1 LSTRLALALSLAVS
15 LAGGC
20 RELADVSSNVCG
32 NRVVEAGETCD
43 GLPEDACL
51 PPGAAG
57 QCHFDCALRS
67 DGTRLECPSGSG
79 CDLGGVC
86 REATGGYVASGTT
99 IADNARTVV
108 AADFDGDGRADV
120 VSKESPS
127 ALGASKFRLH
137 FFDRDGS
144 LAQSWSSARSVISL
158 AVGQVSDDPRSDIV
172 FTDERVGVLLG
183 QPDRSLVSETYPSYF
198 LENTRLRV
206 APPVFRRTID
216 DSAPLLLLSDDGDEM
231 HLRHP
236 DSETKSLRSI
246 ATLSGAN
253 IDDLAGELVGGD
265 LLSSDLSDPCIDTAF
280 AFRGATEVHV
290 FSVCVVGS
298 DGKAAWSE
306 RALEHIVPLAPP
318 TPITS
323 GPLIGDVDGDGHL
336 DLIVGTEAGAY
347 VAYGDGQQLTAAQ
360 PWEAQV
366 DGTTRAVIL
375 PLAAGDF
382 TGDGPVDLVYPTGF
396 MESGR
401 DVAGA
406 LVYNS
411 LQYGFG
417 SQWSSARVADLNGN
431 GKLDVIAASE
441 TKLDIDFFNGTGTE
455 FLNPSVIPTPRPV
468 RELAV
473 GDFDGDLI
481 GDLAY
486 ALSAPASEATE
497 VMVSFG
503 NPAGPPQPG
512 VTAARASGI
521 LQVGALDFAPGDQA
535 AELFLV
541 YSQAD
546 AAGVD
551 GTSFAWLSGSDRRMV
566 CLVELST
573 FVVNQQI
580 ESMSALSIGL
590 GAFTSPSGHDSLVFG
605 AKDLTADGAGMWL
618 IPDLRN
624 RTSQPQ
630 LLDWKLDPDMQPLR
644 GSGTSAPE
652 VPELDV
658 LSASGDL
665 DGDGID
671 ELVLAAPS
679 VDRERCHV
687 LLMQLGAAAPSYS
700 LDSREAL
707 LLDTRCLSGDQLAI
721 EDLDGDSARELV
733 LLAAGPTQARSL
745 RVFWNDGAGNFAAE
759 ESTSLAGDDVAEA
772 FAIYRPTPGDRLR
785 LAYVTRDRL
794 RVLQAKERGRTFE
807 SAAGVT
813 SEIELEQA
821 TGIAAGDVDGDGIAD
836 LIIADAGNIRLFRAQ
851 LKP

>member
-1 LSTRLALALSLAVS
+1 LSTRLALALWLAVS

-20 RELADVSSNVCG
+20 RELADVSSNACG
-32 NRVVEAGETCD
+32 NRVVEEGETCD
-43 GLPEDACL
+43 GVPDDACL

-57 QCHFDCALRS
+57 QCHFSCALRS
-67 DGTRLECPSGSG
+67 DGLRLECPAGSG

-86 REATGGYVASGTT
+86 REATGGYVAAGTA
-99 IADNARTVV
+99 IADNARAVI

-120 VSKESPS
+120 MSKESPS

-183 QPDRSLVSETYPSYF
+183 QPDRTLVSETYPSYF
-198 LENTRLRV
+198 LENTRIRV

-231 HLRHP
+231 NLRHP
-236 DSETKSLRSI
+236 DSETKSLRSV

-253 IDDLAGELVGGD
+253 IDDLAGELVGGE
-265 LLSSDLSDPCIDTAF
+265 LFASDLSDPCVDTAF

-290 FSVCVVGS
+290 FSVCVVAP
-298 DGKAAWSE
+298 DGKVAWSD
-306 RALEHIVPLAPP
+306 RASEHVVALVPA
-318 TPITS
+318 TPIAS
-323 GPLIGDVDGDGHL
+323 GPLLGDVDGDGHL

-347 VAYGDGQQLTAAQ
+347 VAYGDGQRLTAAQ
-360 PWEAQV
+360 PWEAQT
-366 DGTTRAVIL
+366 DGTTRAVTM

-396 MESGR
+396 VVSGR
-401 DVAGA
+401 DAAGA
-406 LVYNS
+406 LVYSS

-417 SQWSSARVADLNGN
+417 SLWSSARVADLNAN

-455 FLNPSVIPTPRPV
+455 FLNPSVIPTSRPV

-473 GDFDGDLI
+473 GDFDGDLV

-486 ALSAPASEATE
+486 TLSAPASEPTE
-497 VMVSFG
+497 VRVSFG

-521 LQVGALDFAPGDQA
+521 MQIGALDFSPADQA

-541 YSQAD
+541 YSQPD
-546 AAGVD
+546 AEGVE

-580 ESMSALSIGL
+580 ESMSAISIGL
-590 GAFTSPSGHDSLVFG
+590 GAFTRPSGHDSLVFG
-605 AKDLTADGAGMWL
+605 AKDVTAMGAGMWL

-630 LLDWKLDPDMQPLR
+630 LLDWKLDPDIKPLR
-644 GSGTSAPE
+644 SGETAEPYI
-652 VPELDV
+652 PQLDV

-665 DGDGID
+665 DGDGVD
-671 ELVLAAPS
+671 ELILAAPS
-679 VDRERCHV
+679 EDGERCHV
-687 LLMQLGAAAPSYS
+687 LLMHVRASDSGYA

-707 LLDTRCLSGDQLAI
+707 LLDTPCLSGDQLAI

-733 LLAAGPTQARSL
+733 LLAGDPTQARGI
-745 RVFWNDGAGNFAAE
+745 RVFWNDGAGNFAPE
-759 ESTSLAGDDVAEA
+759 ENTSLTGDDVPEA
-772 FAIYRPTPGDRLR
+772 FALYRPTPGDRLR

-794 RVLQAKERGRTFE
+794 HVLQAKGRGRAFE
-807 SAAGVT
+807 PAAGVT
-813 SEIELEQA
+813 SGLELEQA
-821 TGIAAGDVDGDGIAD
+821 TGLAAGDVDGDGIAD

-851 LKP
+851 LTP